1 MSKNHIPLQQ
11 INQSRILVTGDM
23 MLDRYWFGD
32 VERISP
38 EAPVPVVQIKRSDE
52 RLGGAANV
60 ARNAAALGA
69 TVGMLGVVGD
79 DEPGRTLETLL
90 EASHVQPYLHRDRS
104 VNTTIKLRVMAHQ
117 QQLLRVDFENPPA
130 HEVLLSVQDRF
141 LALVKEYKVLVLSDY
156 GKGGLAH
163 VGRMVEAGRAAGC
176 LVLVDPKGDD
186 YSRYRGA
193 TLITPNR
200 AEMRHVVGAWKTE
213 SDLTIRAQ
221 NLRRELHLDALLLT
235 RSEEGMTL
243 YTEAEVLHVSA
254 QAREVYD
261 VSGAGDTVIAT
272 LATMLGAGVP
282 LKEAVQHANR
292 AGAIVVGKLGTA
304 VVTYSELFGS
314 QAQGAALP
322 SGSNEPSR
330 T

>member
-1 MSKNHIPLQQ
+1 MSKNTIPQDQ
-11 INQSRILVTGDM
+11 IRQSQVLVVGDM

-32 VERISP
+32 VDRISP

-69 TVGMLGVVGD
+69 KVGMLGVVGD
-79 DEPGRTLETLL
+79 DEPGRTLEALL
-90 EASHVQPYLHRDRS
+90 QASDVQPYLHLDNTLS
-104 VNTTIKLRVMAHQ
+104 TTIKLRVVAHQ
-117 QQLLRVDFENPPA
+117 QQLLRVDFENAPA
-130 HEVLLSVQDRF
+130 TEVLASVQDRYQT
-141 LALVKEYKVLVLSDY
+141 LVNDYQVLVLSDY
-156 GKGGLAH
+156 GKGGLTH
-163 VGRMVEAGRAAGC
+163 VARMVEAGRAAGRA
-176 LVLVDPKGDD
+176 VLIDPKGDD

-200 AEMRHVVGAWKTE
+200 SEMRVVVGAWKTE
-213 SDLTIRAQ
+213 ADLTIRAQ
-221 NLRRELHLDALLLT
+221 NLRRELQLEALLLT

-292 AGAIVVGKLGTA
+292 AGGIVVGKLGTA
-304 VVTYSELFGS
+304 VVTYSELFGAS
-314 QAQGAALP
+314 
-322 SGSNEPSR
+322 
-330 T
+330 

>member
-1 MSKNHIPLQQ
+1 MNKTVIPQEQ
-11 INQSRILVTGDM
+11 IRQSHILVVGDM

-38 EAPVPVVQIKRSDE
+38 EAPVPVVQVKRSDE

-69 TVGMLGVVGD
+69 RVGMLGVVGD
-79 DEPGRTLETLL
+79 DEPARTLEALL
-90 EASHVQPYLHRDRS
+90 AESHVQPYLHRDAKI
-104 VNTTIKLRVMAHQ
+104 NTTIKLRVVAHQ
-117 QQLLRVDFENPPA
+117 QQLLRVDFENTPA
-130 HEVLLSVQDRF
+130 HEVLLAVQDRF
-141 LALVKEYKVLVLSDY
+141 QGLINDYQVLVLSDY
-156 GKGGLAH
+156 GKGGLTH
-163 VGRMVEAGRAAGC
+163 VTRMIDAGRAAGRK
-176 LVLVDPKGDD
+176 VLVDPKGDD

-200 AEMRHVVGAWKTE
+200 AEMRAVVGAWKTE
-213 SDLTIRAQ
+213 ADLTIRAQ
-221 NLRRELHLDALLLT
+221 NLRRALQLEALLLT

-272 LATMLGAGVP
+272 LATMMGAGVP

-292 AGAIVVGKLGTA
+292 AGGIVVGKLGTA
-304 VVTYSELFGS
+304 VVTYPELFG
-314 QAQGAALP
+314 AAA
-322 SGSNEPSR
+322 
-330 T
+330 

>member
-1 MSKNHIPLQQ
+1 MNQ
-11 INQSRILVTGDM
+11 ISQDQIRQARILVVGDM

-60 ARNAAALGA
+60 ARNSAALGA
-69 TVGMLGVVGD
+69 QVGMLGVVGD
-79 DEPGRTLETLL
+79 DEPGRTIESLL
-90 EASHVQPYLHRDRS
+90 AACKVQPYLHRDAS
-104 VNTTIKLRVMAHQ
+104 VNTTIKLRVLAHQ

-130 HEVLLSVQDRF
+130 HEVLLSVLDGFQE
-141 LALVKEYKVLVLSDY
+141 LVKQYEVLLLSDY
-156 GKGGLAH
+156 GKGGLTH
-163 VGRMVEAGRAAGC
+163 VGRMVEAGRAAGRM
-176 LVLVDPKGDD
+176 VLVDPKGDD

-200 AEMRHVVGAWKTE
+200 AEIRRVVGAWKSE
-213 SDLTIRAQ
+213 QDLTARAQ
-221 NLRRELHLDALLLT
+221 NLRRDLQLEALLLT

-272 LATMLGAGVP
+272 LATMLAAGVP
-282 LKEAVQHANR
+282 LKQAVQFANR
-292 AGAIVVGKLGTA
+292 AGGIVVGKLGTA
-304 VVTYSELFGS
+304 VVSYPELFGS
-314 QAQGAALP
+314 AG
-322 SGSNEPSR
+322 
-330 T
+330 

>member
-1 MSKNHIPLQQ
+1 MNKTVIPQEQ
-11 INQSRILVTGDM
+11 IRQSHILVVGDM

-38 EAPVPVVQIKRSDE
+38 EAPVPVVQVKRSDE

-69 TVGMLGVVGD
+69 RVGMLGVVGD
-79 DEPGRTLETLL
+79 DEPARTLEALL
-90 EASHVQPYLHRDRS
+90 AESHVQPYLHRDAKI
-104 VNTTIKLRVMAHQ
+104 NTTIKLRVVAHQ
-117 QQLLRVDFENPPA
+117 QQLLRVDFENTPA
-130 HEVLLSVQDRF
+130 HEVLLAVQDRF
-141 LALVKEYKVLVLSDY
+141 QGLINDYQVLVLSDY
-156 GKGGLAH
+156 GKGGLTH
-163 VGRMVEAGRAAGC
+163 VTRMVDAGRAAGRK
-176 LVLVDPKGDD
+176 VLVDPKGDD

-200 AEMRHVVGAWKTE
+200 AEMRAVVGAWKTE
-213 SDLTIRAQ
+213 ADLTIRAQ
-221 NLRRELHLDALLLT
+221 NLRRALQLEALLLT

-272 LATMLGAGVP
+272 LATMMGAGVP

-292 AGAIVVGKLGTA
+292 AGGIVVGKLGTA
-304 VVTYSELFGS
+304 VVTYPELFG
-314 QAQGAALP
+314 AAA
-322 SGSNEPSR
+322 
-330 T
+330 

>member
-1 MSKNHIPLQQ
+1 MNKTIPQEQ
-11 INQSRILVTGDM
+11 IRQSHILVVGDM

-38 EAPVPVVQIKRSDE
+38 EAPVPVVQVKRSDE

-69 TVGMLGVVGD
+69 RVGMLGVVGD
-79 DEPGRTLETLL
+79 DEPARTLEALL
-90 EASHVQPYLHRDRS
+90 AESHVEPYLHRDS
-104 VNTTIKLRVMAHQ
+104 KLNTTIKLRVVAHQ
-117 QQLLRVDFENPPA
+117 QQLLRVDFENAPA
-130 HEVLLSVQDRF
+130 HEVLAAVQDRF
-141 LALVKEYKVLVLSDY
+141 QGLINDYQVLVLSDY
-156 GKGGLAH
+156 GKGGLTH
-163 VGRMVEAGRAAGC
+163 VSRMIDAGRAAGRK
-176 LVLVDPKGDD
+176 VLIDPKGDD

-200 AEMRHVVGAWKTE
+200 SEMRAVVGAWKTE
-213 SDLTIRAQ
+213 ADLTIRAQ
-221 NLRRELHLDALLLT
+221 NLRRELQLEALLLT

-272 LATMLGAGVP
+272 LATMLGAGVT

-292 AGAIVVGKLGTA
+292 AGGIVVGKLGTA
-304 VVTYSELFGS
+304 VVTYPELFGT
-314 QAQGAALP
+314 AP
-322 SGSNEPSR
+322 
-330 T
+330 

>member
-1 MSKNHIPLQQ
+1 MNKTVIPQEQ
-11 INQSRILVTGDM
+11 IRQSHILVVGDM

-38 EAPVPVVQIKRSDE
+38 EAPVPVVQVKRSDE

-69 TVGMLGVVGD
+69 RVGMLGVVGD
-79 DEPGRTLETLL
+79 DEPARTLEALL
-90 EASHVQPYLHRDRS
+90 AESQVQPYLHRDAKI
-104 VNTTIKLRVMAHQ
+104 NTTIKLRVVAHQ
-117 QQLLRVDFENPPA
+117 QQLLRVDFENTPA
-130 HEVLLSVQDRF
+130 HEVLLAVQDKF
-141 LALVKEYKVLVLSDY
+141 QGLVNDYQVLVLSDY
-156 GKGGLAH
+156 GKGGLTH
-163 VGRMVEAGRAAGC
+163 VTRMIDAGRAAGRK
-176 LVLVDPKGDD
+176 VLVDPKGDD

-200 AEMRHVVGAWKTE
+200 AEMRAVVGAWKTE
-213 SDLTIRAQ
+213 ADLTIRAQ
-221 NLRRELHLDALLLT
+221 NLRRALQLEALLLT

-272 LATMLGAGVP
+272 LATMMGAGVP

-292 AGAIVVGKLGTA
+292 AGGIVVGKLGTA
-304 VVTYSELFGS
+304 VVTYPELFG
-314 QAQGAALP
+314 AAA
-322 SGSNEPSR
+322 
-330 T
+330 

>member
-1 MSKNHIPLQQ
+1 MNKTIPQEQ
-11 INQSRILVTGDM
+11 IRQSHILVVGDM

-38 EAPVPVVQIKRSDE
+38 EAPVPVVQVKRSDE

-69 TVGMLGVVGD
+69 RVGMLGVVGD
-79 DEPGRTLETLL
+79 DEPARTLEALL
-90 EASHVQPYLHRDRS
+90 AESHVEPYLHRDAKL
-104 VNTTIKLRVMAHQ
+104 NTTIKLRVVAHQ
-117 QQLLRVDFENPPA
+117 QQLLRVDFESAPA
-130 HEVLLSVQDRF
+130 HEVLAAVQDRF
-141 LALVKEYKVLVLSDY
+141 QGLINDYQVLVLSDY
-156 GKGGLAH
+156 GKGGLTH
-163 VGRMVEAGRAAGC
+163 VSRMIDAGRAAGRK
-176 LVLVDPKGDD
+176 VLIDPKGDD

-200 AEMRHVVGAWKTE
+200 SEMRAVVGAWKTE
-213 SDLTIRAQ
+213 ADLTIRAQ
-221 NLRRELHLDALLLT
+221 NLRRELQLEALLLT

-292 AGAIVVGKLGTA
+292 AGGIVVGKLGTA
-304 VVTYSELFGS
+304 VVTYPELFG
-314 QAQGAALP
+314 AA
-322 SGSNEPSR
+322 S
-330 T
+330 

>member
-1 MSKNHIPLQQ
+1 MNKTVIPQEQ
-11 INQSRILVTGDM
+11 IRQSHILVVGDM

-38 EAPVPVVQIKRSDE
+38 EAPVPVVQVKRSDE

-69 TVGMLGVVGD
+69 RVGMLGVVGD
-79 DEPGRTLETLL
+79 DEPARTLEALL
-90 EASHVQPYLHRDRS
+90 AESQVQPYLHRDAKI
-104 VNTTIKLRVMAHQ
+104 NTTIKLRVVAHQ
-117 QQLLRVDFENPPA
+117 QQLLRVDFENTPA
-130 HEVLLSVQDRF
+130 HEVLLAVQDRF
-141 LALVKEYKVLVLSDY
+141 QGLINDYQVLVLSDY
-156 GKGGLAH
+156 GKGGLTH
-163 VGRMVEAGRAAGC
+163 VTRMIDAGRAAGRK
-176 LVLVDPKGDD
+176 VLVDPKGDD

-200 AEMRHVVGAWKTE
+200 AEMRAVVGAWKTE
-213 SDLTIRAQ
+213 ADLTIRAQ
-221 NLRRELHLDALLLT
+221 NLRRGLQLEALLLT

-272 LATMLGAGVP
+272 LATMMGAGVP

-292 AGAIVVGKLGTA
+292 AGGIVVGKLGTA
-304 VVTYSELFGS
+304 VVTYPELFG
-314 QAQGAALP
+314 AA
-322 SGSNEPSR
+322 S
-330 T
+330 

>member
-1 MSKNHIPLQQ
+1 MSKNTIPQEQ
-11 INQSRILVTGDM
+11 IRQSQVLVVGDM

-69 TVGMLGVVGD
+69 RVGMLGVVGD
-79 DEPGRTLETLL
+79 DEPGRTLEALL
-90 EASHVQPYLHRDRS
+90 NESQVQPYLHRDPAL
-104 VNTTIKLRVMAHQ
+104 NTTIKLRVVAHQ
-117 QQLLRVDFENPPA
+117 QQLLRVDFENAPA
-130 HEVLLSVQDRF
+130 NEVLASVQDRYQ
-141 LALVKEYKVLVLSDY
+141 ALVNDYQVLVLSDY
-156 GKGGLAH
+156 GKGGLTH
-163 VGRMVEAGRAAGC
+163 VGRMVDAGRAAGR

-200 AEMRHVVGAWKTE
+200 AEMRAVVGAWKTE
-213 SDLTIRAQ
+213 ADLTIRAQ
-221 NLRRELHLDALLLT
+221 NLRRELQLEALLLT

-282 LKEAVQHANR
+282 LVDAVVLANR
-292 AGAIVVGKLGTA
+292 AAGIVVGKLGTA
-304 VVTYSELFGS
+304 TVNYDELFH
-314 QAQGAALP
+314 
-322 SGSNEPSR
+322 
-330 T
+330 

>member
-1 MSKNHIPLQQ
+1 MSKNTIPQDQ
-11 INQSRILVTGDM
+11 IRQSQVLVVGDM

-32 VERISP
+32 VDRISP

-69 TVGMLGVVGD
+69 KVGMLGVVGD
-79 DEPGRTLETLL
+79 DEPGRTLEALL
-90 EASHVQPYLHRDRS
+90 QASDVQPYLHLDNTLS
-104 VNTTIKLRVMAHQ
+104 TTIKLRVVAHQ
-117 QQLLRVDFENPPA
+117 QQLLRVDFENAPA
-130 HEVLLSVQDRF
+130 TEVLASVQDRYQT
-141 LALVKEYKVLVLSDY
+141 LVNDYQVLVLSDY
-156 GKGGLAH
+156 GKGGLTH
-163 VGRMVEAGRAAGC
+163 VARMVEAGRAAGRA
-176 LVLVDPKGDD
+176 VLIDPKGDD

-200 AEMRHVVGAWKTE
+200 SEMRAVVGAWKTE
-213 SDLTIRAQ
+213 ADLTIRAQ
-221 NLRRELHLDALLLT
+221 NLRRELQLEALLLT

-282 LKEAVQHANR
+282 LKEAVQLANR

-304 VVTYSELFGS
+304 VVTYPELFG
-314 QAQGAALP
+314 AA
-322 SGSNEPSR
+322 
-330 T
+330 